1 MRTRFFRI
9 VPFAA
14 SLIAGIGL
22 AAAQEPS
29 TIAPPRPIENPGYW
43 VSQHDYPSR
52 ALREDKEGRV
62 RFQLTVSS
70 EGKVTGCSIVE
81 SSGSIDLD
89 EATCSQL
96 RLRATFLPARDEGG
110 KAVAATWS
118 GAVRWVLPFPYPVR
132 RGDIYLGIL
141 PAMKDKGSNGIRVAA
156 VLSGPAR
163 AAGIRVGDIIK
174 RINGRKVQDAPEA
187 ILALLSVRESSEYPI
202 EIERGTQTT
211 LFRVDAKAFPSDT
224 TPEQKA
230 LKTEMWDKAGESKE
244 FRDFSMPYL

>member
-1 MRTRFFRI
+1 MGTKFFRI
-9 VPFAA
+9 VLFVA

-22 AAAQEPS
+22 AAAQESP
-29 TIAPPRPIENPGYW
+29 TITPPRPIQNPGYW
-43 VSQHDYPSR
+43 VRQQDYPSR

-62 RFQLTVSS
+62 RFQLTVSA
-70 EGKVTGCSIVE
+70 EGTVTGCNIVE

-118 GAVRWVLPFPYPVR
+118 ASVRWVLPFPYPVR

-141 PAMKDKGSNGIRVAA
+141 PAMKDKGGNGIRVAA
-156 VLSGPAR
+156 VLRGPAR
-163 AAGIRVGDIIK
+163 EAGIRAGDIIK
-174 RINGRKVQDAPEA
+174 RINGREVQDAPGA
-187 ILALLSVRESSEYPI
+187 ILALLSVREGSEYPI
-202 EIERGTQTT
+202 EIERDMQNTQ
-211 LFRVDAKAFPSDT
+211 FRVDARAFPSDT
-224 TPEQKA
+224 APEQKA